1 MATNLSDIIQNSGDM
16 SSAELGASL
25 LQRQQEQTE
34 ERYKRSKKSN
44 KIDKTL
50 ALVMA
55 GQSIFTG
62 AYRTREE
69 ELRAAETWEARENV
83 AQAKQINNLSYLGK
97 TITPDFLK
105 TNEGLTPQEQA
116 KKLLEDRQTQE
127 IFIERLTP
135 ALDTYFEE
143 AYGEEALASKKAS
156 GQYRRL
162 VNASIVSVA
171 EDMLTVDEN
180 GVTRIQGFIDELP
193 SLFKERDFDRLE
205 LLEKGRTLTPLQL
218 TNYEAESFK
227 QMREQ
232 YRAQGNIIGGI
243 KGIFRRLSGK
253 AEAEGTINIFKE
265 IEDLDLS
272 NPKLSRILD
281 SIDLK
286 GFASRA
292 AVDAVVETRT
302 DTNYVEEAKSEKN
315 APLRT
320 QIIDRF
326 KSIGAEIEGSGS
338 GVFGGREED
347 EVALVGSEDLFT
359 IAGDDYFYDLIEDRE
374 SDALIV
380 EQDYTDFV
388 TFLEDDDN
396 TAMREKFYTDVT
408 ALALKMKNEDGFAAM
423 VYATIEDDPVKI
435 EKFKAAIQTNTNL
448 RTDFAIVYVARKGF
462 KGVSAGE
469 RKNITSVW
477 GEGESAEKYDYNG
490 YNIAGEL
497 GARRIDTDAG
507 KFTVNEV
514 YINSTVAQQQQTFD
528 AKIKDIL
535 TTMQQAGESEEVL
548 QRILDVLFSQISSPD
563 GKDQTETIKRISN
576 EARGQA
582 GRASALAEEE
592 DS

>member
-16 SSAELGASL
+16 SSAELGSSL
-25 LQRQQEQTE
+25 LQRKQEQTE

-55 GQSIFTG
+55 GQSIFTD
-62 AYRTREE
+62 AYRTREK
-69 ELRAAETWEARENV
+69 ELRDAETWEARENV
-83 AQAKQINNLSYLGK
+83 AQARQINNLSYLGK

-135 ALDTYFEE
+135 ALDTYFET

-171 EDMLTVDEN
+171 EDMLTVDES

-253 AEAEGTINIFKE
+253 AEAEGTINIFKK

-315 APLRT
+315 APIRA

-338 GVFGGREED
+338 NAFGLRADD
-347 EVALVGSEDLFT
+347 EVALVGSENLFA
-359 IAGDDYFYDLIEDRE
+359 IAGDDYGYDLTKDRE

-408 ALALKMKNEDGFAAM
+408 ALALKMKNEDGFAAV

-462 KGVSAGE
+462 KG
-469 RKNITSVW
+469 
-477 GEGESAEKYDYNG
+477 EGESAETYDYSG

-548 QRILDVLFSQISSPD
+548 QRILDALFSQISSPD

-582 GRASALAEEE
+582 GRASVLAQEEGF
-592 DS
+592 

>member
-16 SSAELGASL
+16 SSAELGSSL
-25 LQRQQEQTE
+25 LQRKQEQTE

-55 GQSIFTG
+55 GQSIFTD
-62 AYRTREE
+62 AYRTREK
-69 ELRAAETWEARENV
+69 ELRDAETWEARENV
-83 AQAKQINNLSYLGK
+83 AQARQINNLSYLGK

-135 ALDTYFEE
+135 ALDTYFEA

-253 AEAEGTINIFKE
+253 AEAEGTINIFKK

-315 APLRT
+315 APIRA

-338 GVFGGREED
+338 NAFGLRADD
-347 EVALVGSEDLFT
+347 EVALVGSENLFA
-359 IAGDDYFYDLIEDRE
+359 IAGDDYGYDLTKDRE

-408 ALALKMKNEDGFAAM
+408 ALALKMKNEDGFAAV

-462 KGVSAGE
+462 KG
-469 RKNITSVW
+469 
-477 GEGESAEKYDYNG
+477 EGESAETYDYSG

-507 KFTVNEV
+507 TFTVNEV

-548 QRILDVLFSQISSPD
+548 QRILDALFSQISSPD

>member
-16 SSAELGASL
+16 SSAELGSSL
-25 LQRQQEQTE
+25 LQRKQEQTE

-55 GQSIFTG
+55 GQSIFTD
-62 AYRTREE
+62 AYRTREK
-69 ELRAAETWEARENV
+69 ELRDAETWEARENV
-83 AQAKQINNLSYLGK
+83 AQARQINNLSYLGK

-135 ALDTYFEE
+135 ALDTYFEA

-171 EDMLTVDEN
+171 EDMLTVDES

-253 AEAEGTINIFKE
+253 AEAEGTINIFKK

-315 APLRT
+315 APIRA

-338 GVFGGREED
+338 NAFGLRADD
-347 EVALVGSEDLFT
+347 EVALVGSENLFA
-359 IAGDDYFYDLIEDRE
+359 IAGDDYGYDLTEDRE

-462 KGVSAGE
+462 KG
-469 RKNITSVW
+469 
-477 GEGESAEKYDYNG
+477 EGESAETYDYSG

-548 QRILDVLFSQISSPD
+548 QRILDALFSQISSPD

-582 GRASALAEEE
+582 GRASVLAQEEGF
-592 DS
+592 